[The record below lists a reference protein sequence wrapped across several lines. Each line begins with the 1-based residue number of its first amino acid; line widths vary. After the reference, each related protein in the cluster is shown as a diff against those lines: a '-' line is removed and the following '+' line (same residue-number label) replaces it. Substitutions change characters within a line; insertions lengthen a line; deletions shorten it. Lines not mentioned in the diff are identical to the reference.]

1 MNEGR
6 TVFAQLMDFVPRSEF
21 RACVD
26 RYDGNHRVRTFSCWD
41 QFLCMAFAQL
51 TYRESLRDIEACLRA
66 MEGRLYHMGIRG
78 QISRNTLAV
87 ANEKRDWRIYHDL
100 ALVLIGQARALY
112 GADAFSSELKH
123 AVYALDA
130 TTIALCLSVFPW
142 AYAQTGKAGVKLNT
156 LLDLQGNIPAFAH
169 ISRANVHDV
178 HFLDRIIPEPGALYI
193 MDRGY
198 MDFLRLRRFDEAHA
212 LFIVRT
218 RKDLG
223 FRRVYS
229 RAVDRSTGLLCDQT
243 IRLTNWRT
251 GARYRAQLRRVRR
264 LDLLTGKAL
273 TVVTNC
279 FTLPALT
286 VTDLYRCRWQIELF
300 FRWIKQH
307 LRIKRFYGI
316 TANAVKT
323 QIWIAISV
331 YVLVA
336 IARHQLGIERE
347 LYTILQILSLTLFEK
362 VPLAQALSGDAY
374 ILKETDNRNQLQLF
388 NF

>member
-26 RYDGNHRVRTFSCWD
+26 RYHGNHRVRTFSCWD

-78 QISRNTLAV
+78 RVSRNTLAV

-100 ALVLIGQARALY
+100 ALLLIGHARALY

-178 HFLDRIIPEPGALYI
+178 HFLDRIIPEPGAL
-193 MDRGY
+193 
-198 MDFLRLRRFDEAHA
+198 
-212 LFIVRT
+212 
-218 RKDLG
+218 
-223 FRRVYS
+223 
-229 RAVDRSTGLLCDQT
+229 
-243 IRLTNWRT
+243 
-251 GARYRAQLRRVRR
+251 
-264 LDLLTGKAL
+264 
-273 TVVTNC
+273 
-279 FTLPALT
+279 
-286 VTDLYRCRWQIELF
+286 
-300 FRWIKQH
+300 
-307 LRIKRFYGI
+307 
-316 TANAVKT
+316 
-323 QIWIAISV
+323 
-331 YVLVA
+331 
-336 IARHQLGIERE
+336 
-347 LYTILQILSLTLFEK
+347 
-362 VPLAQALSGDAY
+362 
-374 ILKETDNRNQLQLF
+374 
-388 NF
+388 

>member
-1 MNEGR
+1 VPAGPGGPALPHGHPR
-6 TVFAQLMDFVPRSEF
+6 PHRAQHTLR
-21 RACVD
+21 R
-26 RYDGNHRVRTFSCWD
+26 
-41 QFLCMAFAQL
+41 Q
-51 TYRESLRDIEACLRA
+51 REA
-66 MEGRLYHMGIRG
+66 
-78 QISRNTLAV
+78 
-87 ANEKRDWRIYHDL
+87 DWRIYQDF
-100 ALVLIGQARALY
+100 ALVLIRQARALY
-112 GADAFSSELKH
+112 GAHPFSAELH
-123 AVYALDA
+123 NAVYALDA
-130 TTIALCLSVFPW
+130 TNIDLCLSVFPW
-142 AYAQTGKAGVKLNT
+142 AYRQSGQAGVKVST

-169 ISRANVHDV
+169 IGRGNEHDV

-198 MDFLRLRRFDEAHA
+198 MVFLRLRRFHRAGA
-212 LFIVRT
+212 FFIVRT

-229 RAVDRSTGLLCDQT
+229 HPVDRATGLLCDQT

-251 GARYRAQLRRVRR
+251 GARYREQLRRVRR
-264 LDLLTGKAL
+264 VDLETGKRI

-279 FTLPALT
+279 FSLPALT
-286 VTDLYRCRWQIELF
+286 VTDLYRSRWQIELF

-307 LRIKRFYGI
+307 LRIKRFYG
-316 TANAVKT
+316 TTPNAVKT

-336 IARHQLGIERE
+336 IARHELRIDRE

-362 VPLAQALSGDAY
+362 VPLAEALSGDAY
-374 ILKETDNRNQLQLF
+374 TLKEAQNRNQLQLF